1 MNLRALL
8 RQPVCTVAFYTNGV
22 RWTVGSRG
30 SVSGS
35 GRVPLGDGTIVDGVI
50 AYPDIAGRSL
60 REAPDFPGT
69 FRMQVGLALPAQR
82 TVFRVLEVPSV
93 KDSQLSELVTRE
105 IRREMPMLND
115 NAYVSWKRIA
125 DVPGGAARVFV
136 VGTARDVMDS
146 HIAAARA
153 AGLQPQTADLRVVSA
168 ARAIGEPDCVI
179 ANVEEDEAELAIF
192 REGLPV
198 IVRHVTLGSMG
209 GVADWSRQLAE
220 ELTRTL
226 KFYRDTHRDDALAD
240 KLPISFV
247 GDAAAQAMLAPEI
260 GEITGR
266 AVETPALRLL
276 VFPEVDTFGFAAN
289 VGIALKDIA
298 A

>member
-1 MNLRALL
+1 
-8 RQPVCTVAFYTNGV
+8 VAFHPNGV

-30 SVSGS
+30 AVSRS
-35 GRVPLGDGTIVDGVI
+35 GRVRFGDGTIVDGVI
-50 AYPDIAGRSL
+50 VHPDIAGRTL
-60 REAPDFPGT
+60 RDAPDFPGT

-82 TVFRVLEVPSV
+82 TLFRVLEVPSV
-93 KDSQLSELVTRE
+93 KDSQLSELVMRE

-136 VGTARDVMDS
+136 VGTARDIMDS
-146 HIAAARA
+146 HVAAAKA
-153 AGLQPQTADLRVVSA
+153 AGLQPQTADLRIVSA
-168 ARAIGEPDCVI
+168 ARAIGEPDCVV

-192 REGLPV
+192 RDGLPV
-198 IVRHVTLGSMG
+198 IVRHVTLGSIG
-209 GVADWSRQLAE
+209 GVGEWSRQLAE

-240 KLPISFV
+240 ELPISFV
-247 GDAAAQAMLAPEI
+247 GDAARQAMLAPEI
-260 GEITGR
+260 AEVTGR
-266 AVETPALRLL
+266 AVEMPALRLM
-276 VFPEVDTFGFAAN
+276 VFPEADTIGFAAN